1 MKKLITIINLLLL
14 IVLVSGCS
22 NNRLKSISESI
33 ELDVSNCK
41 IEKDIDTHGGFL
53 GDGEQFTK
61 ITCSSIDNV
70 SSNWKKLPLTEPI
83 SKAIELIQCVG
94 DGCKNVY
101 ERYDMPHVTNGYYFF
116 LDRHSESINKYD
128 DTIIN
133 ERSSWNFTLAIL
145 DNDTNTIYYYE
156 LDT

>member
-14 IVLVSGCS
+14 MVLVSGCS
-22 NNRLKSISESI
+22 NNRLKNISESI
-33 ELDVSNCK
+33 ELDVSKCR

-61 ITCSSIDNV
+61 VICSNLDEV
-70 SSNWKKLPLTEPI
+70 SSNWKKLPLTESI
-83 SKAIELIQCVG
+83 SKAVELIQCFG
-94 DGCKNVY
+94 DGCKDVY
-101 ERYDMPHVTNGYYFF
+101 ERYDMPHITNGYYFF

-128 DTIIN
+128 DTNIN
-133 ERSSWNFTLAIL
+133 NRSSWNFTLAIL